1 MIPYGKHHIDN
12 EDIEAV
18 VSVLKSGQ
26 ITQGPKIEEF
36 ESEIAKY
43 VGAKYAVAVS
53 SGTAAL
59 HLAGAVSNLG
69 PNNALITSP
78 ITFVASANAAFYNRS
93 QVIFADIDLK
103 SINIS
108 ADSLKTAVKSNP
120 KIKVVMPIHFAGLP
134 CEMEVIKNI
143 SDKNNLIIVEDAAHA
158 LGATY
163 DNGKKVGSCCYSD
176 MTIFSFHPVKS
187 IAAGEGG
194 MITTNDEK
202 IYRKLIRLRSHGINK
217 LDDPY
222 ELKEQ
227 SNTNKINNPWYYEVQ
242 ELGFHYRI
250 NDIQCA
256 LALSQLKKID
266 KFISKRM
273 TIVKKYDDEFS
284 TMKNIKPF
292 QNLGRKLSS
301 HHLYVVNINFN
312 SIGKSRAELMHEL
325 RDKDIICQVHYIP
338 LPMHPYFRNLGFNPE
353 EYPNSL
359 NYYNNCLSIP
369 LFYDLT
375 DIQQDYVI
383 EIFKELVG

>member
-43 VGAKYAVAVS
+43 VGVKYAVAVS

-59 HLAGAVSNLG
+59 HLAGTVSNLG

-103 SINIS
+103 SINMS
-108 ADSLKTAVKSNP
+108 ADSLKKALKNNP

-134 CEMEVIKNI
+134 CEMEAIKNI

-301 HHLYVVNINFN
+301 HHLYVVNIDFN

-325 RDKDIICQVHYIP
+325 RGKDIICQVHYIP
-338 LPMHPYFRNLGFNPE
+338 LPMHPYFRNLGFIPE

-375 DIQQDYVI
+375 DIQQDYVVK
-383 EIFKELVG
+383 IFKELVG

>member
-103 SINIS
+103 SINMS
-108 ADSLKTAVKSNP
+108 ADSLKKALKNNP

-134 CEMEVIKNI
+134 CEMEAIKNI

-273 TIVKKYDDEFS
+273 AIVKKYDDEFS

-301 HHLYVVNINFN
+301 HHLYVVNIDFN
-312 SIGKSRAELMHEL
+312 SIGKSRA
-325 RDKDIICQVHYIP
+325 
-338 LPMHPYFRNLGFNPE
+338 
-353 EYPNSL
+353 
-359 NYYNNCLSIP
+359 
-369 LFYDLT
+369 
-375 DIQQDYVI
+375 
-383 EIFKELVG
+383 

>member
-59 HLAGAVSNLG
+59 HLAGTVSNLG

-103 SINIS
+103 SINMS
-108 ADSLKTAVKSNP
+108 ADSLKKALKNNP

-134 CEMEVIKNI
+134 CEMEAIKNI

-273 TIVKKYDDEFS
+273 AIVKKYDDEFS

-301 HHLYVVNINFN
+301 HHLYVVNIDFN

-325 RDKDIICQVHYIP
+325 RGKDIICQVHYIP

-375 DIQQDYVI
+375 DIQQDYVVK
-383 EIFKELVG
+383 IFKELVG

>member
-108 ADSLKTAVKSNP
+108 ADSLKKAVKSNP

-134 CEMEVIKNI
+134 CEMEAIKNI
-143 SDKNNLIIVEDAAHA
+143 SDKNNLTIVEDAAHA

-163 DNGKKVGSCCYSD
+163 DNGEKVGSCCYSD

-227 SNTNKINNPWYYEVQ
+227 SKTNKINNPWYYEVQ

-301 HHLYVVNINFN
+301 HHLYVVNIDFN